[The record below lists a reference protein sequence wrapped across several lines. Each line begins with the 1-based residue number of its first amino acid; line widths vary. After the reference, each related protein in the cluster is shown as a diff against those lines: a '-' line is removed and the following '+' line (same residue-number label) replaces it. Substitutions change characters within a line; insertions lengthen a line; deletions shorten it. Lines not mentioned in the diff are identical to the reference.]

1 MKKQN
6 SNNGY
11 PENAN
16 FLGYKLTIAYDGTD
30 FHGWQEQDSH
40 LPTIVSTLRTS
51 FAYAF
56 QQELQFLVGSSRTD
70 TGVHALGQVARIK
83 IPFSIEPDQLMN
95 VWNRVLPNSISITN
109 IEPIDASFHPQ
120 HNVVNKTYWYHLF
133 DRRPLPFVA
142 RYGWF
147 YDRRIDMNRLKQ
159 ALSIFVGTHD
169 FRSFVTGD
177 DRDSTIRT
185 INSIDIEWAPEFGAH
200 RIIVQGP
207 SFLRYMIRRIVGAS
221 VQIATSKKIPVNS
234 LEQILQ
240 SKNPRQDLLTAPAQG
255 LILKSIKYTPSRGT
269 PIN

>member
-1 MKKQN
+1 MENFN
-6 SNNGY
+6 S
-11 PENAN
+11 
-16 FLGYKLTIAYDGTD
+16 FKLTIAYDGTD
-30 FHGWQEQDSH
+30 FHGWQEQDTH

-56 QQELQFLVGSSRTD
+56 QQELQFLVGASRTD

-83 IPFSIEPDQLMN
+83 IPFQINPEQLMA
-95 VWNRVLPNSISITN
+95 VWNRVLPNSITITN
-109 IEPIDASFHPQ
+109 IEPVDASFHPQ
-120 HNVVNKTYWYHLF
+120 HNVNNKTYWYHLF
-133 DRRPLPFVA
+133 HQRPLPFVA

-147 YDRRIDMNRLKQ
+147 YDRHIDLEKLKK
-159 ALSIFVGTHD
+159 ALAVFVGTHD

-185 INSIDIEWAPEFGAH
+185 ITSIDVEWAPEFGAH
-200 RIIVQGP
+200 RIVVQGP

-221 VQIATSKKIPVNS
+221 VQIASSKKASVHS

-255 LILKSIKYTPSRGT
+255 LILKE
-269 PIN
+269 INYSPLNNP